1 MEKNQFEKNMEEIFD
16 LPIKNN
22 TNDIIPESI
31 GEIVKSNNINQQN
44 DLEKDYKKTRQNF
57 KDLINKGTEAIDGIL
72 MVASEGQSP
81 RAYEVASQ
89 LIKTVSDANKDLID
103 LHLKM
108 KQIQENEN
116 GSRGP
121 STVNNSIFVGS
132 TKELQ
137 ELLKA
142 KKKKQLEELDQQDI
156 SDNE

>member
-1 MEKNQFEKNMEEIFD
+1 MKNEFESNMEEIFD
-16 LPIKNN
+16 LPSEIE
-22 TNDIIPESI
+22 TDITIPES
-31 GEIVKSNNINQQN
+31 VKDIISSKIDSEK
-44 DLEKDYKKTRQNF
+44 DLEKDYKKARQNF
-57 KDLINKGTEAIDGIL
+57 NDLINKGAEAIDGIL

-116 GSRGP
+116 VSRGP

-142 KKKKQLEELDQQDI
+142 KKKKQLEQLDQEDLGE
-156 SDNE
+156 DV

>member
-1 MEKNQFEKNMEEIFD
+1 MEKNNFEKNMEEIFD
-16 LPIKNN
+16 LPPEIEAEE
-22 TNDIIPESI
+22 IIPES
-31 GEIVKSNNINQQN
+31 VKDIIPKNTDQTE
-44 DLEKDYKKTRQNF
+44 DLEKDYKKARQNF
-57 KDLINKGTEAIDGIL
+57 NDLINKGAEAIDGIL

-108 KQIQENEN
+108 KQIQESEN
-116 GSRGP
+116 VSRGP

-142 KKKKQLEELDQQDI
+142 KKKKQLEQLDQEDLGE
-156 SDNE
+156 DV

>member
-1 MEKNQFEKNMEEIFD
+1 MKNEFESNMEKIFD
-16 LPIKNN
+16 LPSEIE
-22 TNDIIPESI
+22 TDITIPES
-31 GEIVKSNNINQQN
+31 VKDIISSKIDSEK
-44 DLEKDYKKTRQNF
+44 DLEKDYKKARQNF
-57 KDLINKGTEAIDGIL
+57 NDLINKGAEAIDGIL

-116 GSRGP
+116 VSRGP

-142 KKKKQLEELDQQDI
+142 KKKKQLEQLDQEDLGE
-156 SDNE
+156 DV